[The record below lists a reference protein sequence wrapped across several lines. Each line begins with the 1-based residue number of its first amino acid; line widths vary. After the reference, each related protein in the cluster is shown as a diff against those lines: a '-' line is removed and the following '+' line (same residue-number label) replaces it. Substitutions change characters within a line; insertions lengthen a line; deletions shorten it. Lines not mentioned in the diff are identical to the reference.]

1 MPDIIIW
8 VLIALCLSQSAMFS
22 GLNLALFS
30 LSKLQLETEVKKG
43 SQNAV
48 KIARMRGDANLLL
61 CTILWG
67 NVSVNVLLT
76 ILADTVMSGS
86 AIAGV
91 CAFLFSTVGITIVGE
106 IMPQAYF
113 SRHALKM
120 GARLSPIIC
129 FYRAL
134 LYPVAKPS
142 ALLLD
147 RWIGPEGTRFF
158 KEDEFEV
165 MLDQHIREPS
175 CDISYAEGRGALN
188 FLRLDDLRVSGE
200 GSPLDPNSIIALP
213 LRDGKAYVPQAG
225 SEEEAA
231 LSKQIADTTHTW
243 VVLVDEEGYPVE
255 SLNVDEYLRAL
266 YDGRTKVP
274 LLEYCQ
280 KPIVTTDS
288 DLTVDRVLPQL
299 DVESEHIGD
308 RALDREVVLYWGERT
323 KRIITGADLLGRLLH
338 GIVIRRNADTLD

>member
-1 MPDIIIW
+1 MHDLLTW
-8 VLIALCLSQSAMFS
+8 VFIALCLSQSAMFS

-30 LSKLQLETEVKKG
+30 LSKLQLETEVRQG
-43 SQNAV
+43 SQSAV
-48 KIARMRGDANLLL
+48 QVARLRGDANLLL

-76 ILADTVMSGS
+76 ILADSVS
-86 AIAGV
+86 AGV
-91 CAFLFSTVGITIVGE
+91 FAFLFSTVGITIVGE

-120 GARLSPIIC
+120 GARLSPVIR
-129 FYRAL
+129 FYRFL
-134 LYPVAKPS
+134 LFPVAKPS
-142 ALLLD
+142 AMLLD

-175 CDISYAEGRGALN
+175 SDISYAEGRGALN

-200 GSPLDPNSIIALP
+200 GSQLDPESVINLP
-213 LRDGKAYVPQAG
+213 LRDGKAYVPEPG
-225 SEEEAA
+225 SEEEEA
-231 LSKQIADTTHTW
+231 LSKVIAATSHTW
-243 VVLVDEEGYPVE
+243 VVLVDENGYPVQ
-255 SLNVDEYLRAL
+255 SMNADEYLRVL
-266 YDGRTKVP
+266 YDGKMEAR
-274 LLEYCQ
+274 LLEYCH

-288 DLTVDRVLPQL
+288 DLTLDRILPQL
-299 DVESEHIGD
+299 DVESEHHGD
-308 RALDREVVLYWGERT
+308 RALDREVVLYWGEKS

-338 GIVIRRNADTLD
+338 GIVIRRSAESTS

>member
-1 MPDIIIW
+1 MHDIFTW

-30 LSKLQLETEVKKG
+30 LSKLQLETEIKKG
-43 SQNAV
+43 SQSAV
-48 KIARMRGDANLLL
+48 KIARLRGDANLLL

-76 ILADTVMSGS
+76 ILADSVVT
-86 AIAGV
+86 GV
-91 CAFLFSTVGITIVGE
+91 FAFLFSTVGITIVGE

-120 GARLSPIIC
+120 GARLSPLIR
-129 FYRAL
+129 FYRFL
-134 LYPVAKPS
+134 LFPFAKPS
-142 ALLLD
+142 AMLLD

-200 GSPLDPNSIIALP
+200 GSQLDPESVIALP
-213 LRDGKAYVPQAG
+213 LREGKAYVPEPG
-225 SEEEAA
+225 SPEEGV
-231 LSKQIADTTHTW
+231 LSKAIAATTHTW
-243 VVLVDEEGYPVE
+243 VILVDESGYPVE
-255 SLNVDEYLRAL
+255 SMNVDDYLRAR
-266 YDGRTKVP
+266 YDGKNEVP

-280 KPIVTTDS
+280 KPIVTTDP
-288 DLTVDRVLPQL
+288 DLTLDRVLPQL
-299 DVESEHIGD
+299 DVESDHHCD
-308 RALDREVVLYWGERT
+308 RALDREIVLYWGERA

-338 GIVIRRNADTLD
+338 GIVIRRSTECAD

>member
-1 MPDIIIW
+1 MHDIFTW
-8 VLIALCLSQSAMFS
+8 VLITLCLSQSAMFS

-43 SQNAV
+43 SQSAV
-48 KIARMRGDANLLL
+48 KVARMRGDANLLL

-76 ILADTVMSGS
+76 ILADN
-86 AIAGV
+86 ALAGV
-91 CAFLFSTVGITIVGE
+91 AAFLFSTVGITIVGE

-113 SRHALKM
+113 SRNALKM
-120 GARLSPIIC
+120 GACLAPIVAV
-129 FYRAL
+129 YRAL
-134 LYPVAKPS
+134 LYPVAKPT
-142 ALLLD
+142 AILLD

-175 CDISYAEGRGALN
+175 SDISYAEGRGALN

-200 GSPLDPNSIIALP
+200 GSQLDPNSVIALP
-213 LRDGKAYVPQAG
+213 LRDGQAYVPEAG
-225 SEEEAA
+225 SSAEEA
-231 LSKQIADTTHTW
+231 LSKEIANTTHTW
-243 VVLVDEEGYPVE
+243 VVLVNEEGYPVE
-255 SLNVDEYLRAL
+255 SMNVDDYLRAL
-266 YDGRTKVP
+266 YDGKNKVP

-288 DLTVDRVLPQL
+288 DLTLDRILPQL
-299 DVESEHIGD
+299 DVESEHHGD

-338 GIVIRRNADTLD
+338 GIVIRRNADTFD

>member
-1 MPDIIIW
+1 MHELFTW
-8 VLIALCLSQSAMFS
+8 ALIVLCLSQSAMFS

-43 SQNAV
+43 SQSAV
-48 KIARMRGDANLLL
+48 QIARLRGDANLLL

-76 ILADTVMSGS
+76 ILADSVVTG
-86 AIAGV
+86 IF
-91 CAFLFSTVGITIVGE
+91 AFLFSTVGITIVGE

-113 SRHALKM
+113 SRNALKM
-120 GARLSPIIC
+120 GARLSPIIR
-129 FYRAL
+129 FYRML
-134 LYPVAKPS
+134 LFPVAKPS
-142 ALLLD
+142 AMLLD

-175 CDISYAEGRGALN
+175 SDISYAEGRGALN

-200 GSPLDPNSIIALP
+200 GSQLDSDSVVALP
-213 LRDGKAYVPQAG
+213 LRDGKAYIPEAG
-225 SEEEAA
+225 SVEEAI
-231 LSKQIADTTHTW
+231 LSKAISATSHTW
-243 VVLVDEEGYPVE
+243 VVLVDENEYPLE
-255 SLNVDEYLRAL
+255 CMNVDDYLRAL
-266 YDGRTKVP
+266 YDGKMEVP

-288 DLTVDRVLPQL
+288 DLTLDRVLPQL
-299 DVESEHIGD
+299 DVESEHHGD
-308 RALDREVVLYWGERT
+308 RALDREVVLYWGDRT

-338 GIVIRRNADTLD
+338 GIVIRRQAENLD

>member
-1 MPDIIIW
+1 MHDLFTW

-43 SQNAV
+43 SKSAV
-48 KIARMRGDANLLL
+48 QIARLRGDANLLL

-76 ILADTVMSGS
+76 ILADSVVT
-86 AIAGV
+86 GV
-91 CAFLFSTVGITIVGE
+91 FAFLFSTVGITIVGE

-113 SRHALKM
+113 SRHALQM
-120 GARLSPIIC
+120 GARLSPIIRL
-129 FYRAL
+129 YRL
-134 LYPVAKPS
+134 LLFPVAKPS
-142 ALLLD
+142 AMLLD

-175 CDISYAEGRGALN
+175 SDISYAEGRGALN

-200 GSPLDPNSIIALP
+200 GSQLDPDTIISLP
-213 LRDGKAYVPQAG
+213 LRDSKAYVPETG
-225 SEEEAA
+225 SAAEEKLTKMIAA
-231 LSKQIADTTHTW
+231 TSEKW
-243 VVLVDEEGYPVE
+243 VVLVDENDFPVE
-255 SLNVDEYLRAL
+255 SMNVDDYLRDL
-266 YDGRTKVP
+266 YDGKTGVS
-274 LLEYCQ
+274 LSEHCQ

-288 DLTVDRVLPQL
+288 ELTLDRILPQL
-299 DVESEHIGD
+299 DVESEHHGD
-308 RALDREVVLYWGERT
+308 RVLDREVVLYWGEKS
-323 KRIITGADLLGRLLH
+323 KRIITGPDLLGRLLH
-338 GIVIRRNADTLD
+338 GIVIRRTAETVDS

>member
-1 MPDIIIW
+1 MVDLFTW

-30 LSKLQLETEVKKG
+30 LTKLQLETEVKKG
-43 SQNAV
+43 SKGAV
-48 KIARMRGDANLLL
+48 EIARLRSDANRLL

-76 ILADTVMSGS
+76 ILADSVVTG
-86 AIAGV
+86 IF
-91 CAFLFSTVGITIVGE
+91 AFLFSTVGITIVGE

-120 GARLSPIIC
+120 GARLSPLIR
-129 FYRAL
+129 FYRLL

-142 ALLLD
+142 AMLLD

-175 CDISYAEGRGALN
+175 SDISYAEGRGALN

-200 GSPLDPNSIIALP
+200 GSLLDPDTIIALP
-213 LRDGKAYVPQAG
+213 LREGKAYIPETG
-225 SEEEAA
+225 SLEGAELTKIVAA
-231 LSKQIADTTHTW
+231 TSRKW
-243 VVLVDEEGYPVE
+243 VVLVDENEYPVE
-255 SLNVDEYLRAL
+255 SMNVGDYLRDL
-266 YDGRTKVP
+266 YDEKEEVS
-274 LLEYCQ
+274 LSDYCQ

-288 DLTVDRVLPQL
+288 DLTLDRILPQL
-299 DVESEHIGD
+299 DVESEHHGD
-308 RALDREVVLYWGERT
+308 RVLDREVVLYWGEKR

-338 GIVIRRNADTLD
+338 GIVIRRTAETTD